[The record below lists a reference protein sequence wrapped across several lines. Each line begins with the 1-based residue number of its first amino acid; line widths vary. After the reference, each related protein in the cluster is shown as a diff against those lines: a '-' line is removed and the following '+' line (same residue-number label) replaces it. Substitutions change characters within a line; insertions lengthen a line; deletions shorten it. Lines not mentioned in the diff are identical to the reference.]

1 MSGLIKTLIPKA
13 GIPQGLTLADDG
25 KLSGAVTDT
34 SQVFEL
40 QVPLM
45 PNLPKLTG
53 FFFMAEVTD
62 SQSPAD
68 SDQAI
73 FLIPTIP
80 IDFGG
85 TGGLF

>member
-1 MSGLIKTLIPKA
+1 
-13 GIPQGLTLADDG
+13 
-25 KLSGAVTDT
+25 
-34 SQVFEL
+34 VFEL

-85 TGGLF
+85 GGGLF